1 MRYILDTNIL
11 IHLVSNTDLGKYVM
25 SEYNLLNLQN
35 QVFISITARGEIL
48 SIASQRNWGSTKVK
62 ILNQFLGSFVL
73 LNLNESIVQKYVEM
87 DAYSQ
92 GKDKNRIYS
101 PDFSAKNMG
110 KNDLWI
116 AATAAVTS
124 STLITTD
131 KDFDHLNTVFI
142 PVIRIDVENYR

>member
-1 MRYILDTNIL
+1 MRYILDTNII
-11 IHLVSNTDLGKYVM
+11 IHLVSNTNLGKDVM
-25 SEYNLLNLQN
+25 SKYDLLNLQN

-48 SIASQRNWGSTKVK
+48 SIASQRNWGSKKIK
-62 ILNQFLGSFVL
+62 ILTEFLESFVV

-92 GKDKNRIYS
+92 GKDKNRIYP

-124 STLITTD
+124 STLLTTD
-131 KDFDHLNTVFI
+131 KDFDHLDTVFI
-142 PVIRIDVENYR
+142 SVIRIDVENYR